1 MKMSSNN
8 DLKVVWTVPEM
19 AKKLGLSRARLYQF
33 LKEGVFPEPVRLG
46 TKRPY
51 YPLELQQKCI
61 EIRRTRIGF
70 NGQPILFNDSRR
82 SKSNKCKTPSGD
94 KFEELVGIL
103 RKLRLSVTHNK
114 IKKAVK
120 TLYPEGLP
128 EGRIEGTVI
137 LDLFRHLKQEMYK

>member
-8 DLKVVWTVPEM
+8 ELKIVCTVPEM
-19 AKKLGLSRARLYQF
+19 AKKLGLSRARLYQL
-33 LKEGVFPEPVRLG
+33 LKEGVFPGPVHLG

-82 SKSNKCKTPSGD
+82 SKSGKCRTQSGD
-94 KFEELVGIL
+94 KFEELVVIL
-103 RKLRLSVTHNK
+103 RELRLSVTHNK

-120 TLYPEGLP
+120 ILYPEGLP
-128 EGRIEGTVI
+128 KGPIEGTVI
-137 LDLFRHLKQEMYK
+137 RDLFRYLRQGV